1 MYTNTVWRPRADIM
15 YVDVLDKGRVWTGL
29 GNRYGS
35 EEAIYAAARIS
46 RGQVALPSE
55 VLMEDGRTKRLF
67 KALLGHTPQHASPF
81 EFAGFS
87 VIVKAPIFVAR
98 QLHRHRFTSIM
109 EYSLRYNDCDL
120 QYYEPEA
127 VPNLYSE
134 EMERQRETYKQLLNV
149 MPKEQARGV
158 LGTAFYTYW
167 HLYANLREWMHII
180 SLRTDKAA
188 QAETRKYA
196 EAFDAMFEWHFP
208 NVYWAWKETNAGN
221 DSSRG

>member
-1 MYTNTVWRPRADIM
+1 MYNNTIWHPRADVM

-35 EEAIYAAARIS
+35 EEAIYAAACIS
-46 RGQVALPSE
+46 RGQVVLPSE
-55 VLMEDGRTKRLF
+55 VPMEDGRTKRLF
-67 KALLGHTPQHASPF
+67 KALLRHTPAHESPF

-87 VIVKAPIFVAR
+87 VLVKAPIFVAR

-120 QYYEPEA
+120 QYY
-127 VPNLYSE
+127 VPQNAPALYSTALE
-134 EMERQRETYKQLLNV
+134 EQEAAYENLLNV

-180 SLRTDKAA
+180 NLRADKAA
-188 QAETRKYA
+188 QAETQKYA
-196 EAFDAMFEWHFP
+196 EAFDAIFEWHFP
-208 NVYWAWKETNAGN
+208 NVYMAWKESNASN
-221 DSSRG
+221 DAE